1 MSEEE
6 LLKEFEALKVKLEN
20 MSIKR
25 TRSEKFTFISAII
38 TPILVVLIGGY
49 ITLTQTWKQVETT
62 AEVATQDRWIQQAK
76 LASELMGDFLNA
88 DELRARMALELV
100 THADASLGSRLYKI
114 IVEVSQ
120 DTSLRDA
127 AITRRDKLRERLIR
141 QLIHESKSIR
151 WDAAE
156 ALLTYSDDPSLIDRL
171 IAFAKEDSNA
181 VSESGSKKW
190 RIYNVMTV
198 ILDLARDQKQI
209 VFDNRQKLSNIVTWS
224 IQYDPRTKKMADE
237 LTNILKK

>member
-6 LLKEFEALKVKLEN
+6 LLKDFEALKVKLEN

-25 TRSEKFTFISAII
+25 TRSEKLTYASAII

-76 LASELMGDFLNA
+76 LASELMCDFLNA
-88 DELRARMALELV
+88 VELRARMALELV

-120 DTSLRDA
+120 DTSLKDA
-127 AITRRDKLRERLIR
+127 AVTRRDKLREQLIR
-141 QLIHESKSIR
+141 QLIHESKSVR

-156 ALLTYSDDPSLIDRL
+156 ALLTYSDEIDRL
-171 IAFAKEDSNA
+171 IAFAKENA
-181 VSESGSKKW
+181 NTISESGSEIW

-198 ILDLARDQKQI
+198 ILDLARDQQQI
-209 VFDNRQKLSNIVTWS
+209 VFDNR
-224 IQYDPRTKKMADE
+224 
-237 LTNILKK
+237 